1 MWSSFLSS
9 SRNDFD
15 DVQRQR
21 GQQVGAL
28 RASTPATVDVP
39 PDPQTAVVSS
49 AANGD
54 ANADELTSLRQQ
66 YDDLAAEHEDLLIL
80 LAATCSERDQI
91 HEQASRLQE
100 QLTTLFNQTM
110 HSGMPIAAGSSFVG
124 QERQMHSRSDNVS
137 PTAAIP
143 TGGVDFAQNGAI
155 PLSSGVEEANS
166 GSLDAYFGSDS
177 SDPFHAAGG
186 VNLA

>member
-1 MWSSFLSS
+1 
-9 SRNDFD
+9 
-15 DVQRQR
+15 
-21 GQQVGAL
+21 
-28 RASTPATVDVP
+28 
-39 PDPQTAVVSS
+39 
-49 AANGD
+49 
-54 ANADELTSLRQQ
+54 
-66 YDDLAAEHEDLLIL
+66 LIL

-110 HSGMPIAAGSSFVG
+110 HSGMPIAGSSIVG
-124 QERQMHSRSDNVS
+124 QERQMHSWSDTVS

-143 TGGVDFAQNGAI
+143 TGGVDFAQNGAV
-155 PLSSGVEEANS
+155 PLSSGVEEANF